1 MKRPGDTTEIDNS
14 HDLLLATNRGS
25 DIINFLLLYLTS
37 GIEAWLELLGNYGV
51 GVRCI
56 C

>member
-1 MKRPGDTTEIDNS
+1 MKRSGDTTEIDSS

-25 DIINFLLLYLTS
+25 DIIVLRRLYLTS
-37 GIEAWLELLGNYGV
+37 GIEAWLELLGDYGV
-51 GVRCI
+51 GVGCI